1 MHRILRSLAFAVP
14 ALLLAACNPPA
25 PETPDSAAQAPAAEA
40 PATPAPTPAPAAE
53 PAEVAEAP
61 LPPVGTC
68 GEQTAIPAEQRIANT
83 VRWSTASE
91 QDNFG
96 YDVYRGDAEEGP
108 FTKLNPEPIAGA
120 GTTDTSH
127 SYEFRDDTID
137 PCSSYWYYVESI
149 STSGQ
154 HEKFTPTFQAKAK
167 RRAAEG
173 AEATEPSSVTETPGD

>member
-14 ALLLAACNPPA
+14 VLLLAACTPPA
-25 PETPDSAAQAPAAEA
+25 PETPNGAATEPVAST
-40 PATPAPTPAPAAE
+40 PATPAPATTPAE
-53 PAEVAEAP
+53 PAAATDAP

-68 GEQTAIPAEQRIANT
+68 GVQTAIAADQRIANT

-96 YDVYRGDAEEGP
+96 YDVYRGDAEKGP
-108 FTKLNPEPIAGA
+108 FTKLNAEPIAGA

-127 SYEFRDDTID
+127 AYEYRDDTID
-137 PCSSYWYYVESI
+137 PCNSYWYYVESI

-167 RRAAEG
+167 RRAADG
-173 AEATEPSSVTETPGD
+173 TATAEPAPATESPGG